1 MTVSRRNVLFAP
13 LLLPGGNGIT
23 RTLHRASPGPGVAV
37 WSFAYYTEIEGVRLR
52 SVEQHLSRSDTIDV
66 AYTRDSA
73 DNGRTWSEPTKVITG
88 ERRAGGMW
96 RKHLRAGVVH
106 QGRLLEFWNEG
117 LLPNDDP
124 LDGLRRWSIF
134 SQDGQLMG
142 EGCTSEHPWPGV
154 FQGKNCAMLGDQAC
168 TPVVDGP
175 RMLLPVELSLFQE
188 NGQFYNPGG
197 GYTYSDAAVV
207 IGRIRA
213 GRYRW
218 HMTKP
223 LKGDPART
231 TRGLVEP
238 TIVKLDGRRW
248 LMVLRGS
255 NDRKPALP
263 SYRWFSVSEDGGETW
278 LEAKPWTFTN
288 SKPFFSPSACSQL
301 LRHSSGRIFWLGNIV
316 PANPRGNR
324 PRYPFCVGE
333 VDRRLGLLREE
344 SLRQVDDRQPGEDES
359 LMLSNFYAR
368 EDRVTGDII
377 LHMSRLFPLVSGWA
391 GDAFDYRIP
400 VQKHSRSKL

>member
-1 MTVSRRNVLFAP
+1 MTVSRRNVLSAP
-13 LLLPGGNGIT
+13 LLLQAGNGTT

-37 WSFAYYTEIEGVRLR
+37 WSFAYYTEAKGVRLR
-52 SVEQHLSRSDTIDV
+52 SVEQRLSRSDTIDV

-88 ERRAGGMW
+88 EWRASGMW
-96 RKHLRAGVVH
+96 RKHLRAGIVH
-106 QGRLLEFWNEG
+106 QGKLLEFWNEG

-134 SQDGQLMG
+134 SQDGQLIS
-142 EGCTSEHPWPGV
+142 EGFTPEHPWPGV
-154 FQGKNCAMLGDQAC
+154 FQGKNCAVLGDQAC

-175 RMLLPVELSLFQE
+175 RVLLPVELSLFQE

-207 IGRIRA
+207 IGTIRA

-218 HMTKP
+218 KLCQP

-238 TIVKLDGRRW
+238 TLIKLDGRRW

-263 SYRWFSVSEDGGETW
+263 SYRWFSISEDGGETW

-288 SKPFFSPSACSQL
+288 GNPFFSPSACSQL

-316 PANPRGNR
+316 PENPRGNR
-324 PRYPFCVGE
+324 PRYPFYVGE
-333 VDRRLGLLREE
+333 VDRKSGLLHEE
-344 SLRQVDDRQPGEDES
+344 SLRQVDNRQAGEDDS

-368 EDRVTGDII
+368 EDRVTRDIV
-377 LHMSRLFPLVSGWA
+377 LHMSRLFPLASGWA

-400 VQKHSRSKL
+400 VQKHSRSRL